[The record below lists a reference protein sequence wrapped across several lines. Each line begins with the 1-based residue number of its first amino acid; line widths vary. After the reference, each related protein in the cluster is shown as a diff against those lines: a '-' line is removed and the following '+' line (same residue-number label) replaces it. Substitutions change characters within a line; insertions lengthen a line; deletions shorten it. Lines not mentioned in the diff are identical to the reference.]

1 MTENIWEYIRD
12 EDVAEAMRLVGCEEK
27 YISGGASDFEKLREW
42 LSVLVLFEGSETAKK
57 SCEKI
62 GLAIKEEL
70 TPDKIN
76 ACSAACIWQK
86 YASLN
91 SLALEELSLNCCEG
105 KDNYTPSCKRENI
118 TADFFNNTTPI
129 SSLAVL
135 LSKDVKEKGN
145 VEISLEKPIDVCLF
159 EGDFNRPDRYSAE
172 KVLKK
177 IENGEK
183 CNNKENNLLLC
194 QLICEIIYAKKDNY
208 PRFVFDI
215 KKGSECAEGL
225 IKYLVKRELRA
236 RIYLLIDSTVP
247 PSRVR
252 ELCLCGSRECFVTP
266 LVSENY
272 SECLDSLALIYP
284 RGMINHK

>member
-1 MTENIWEYIRD
+1 MTENIWEYISGD
-12 EDVAEAMRLVGCEEK
+12 DVAEAMRLVGCEEK
-27 YISGGASDFEKLREW
+27 YISGDAADFEKLREW

-57 SCEKI
+57 ACKKI

-76 ACSAACIWQK
+76 ACSAACIWKK
-86 YASLN
+86 YASQNL
-91 SLALEELSLNCCEG
+91 LALEELSLKYCEE
-105 KDNYTPSCKRENI
+105 KDNYTPSCIREDV
-118 TADFFNNTTPI
+118 TADFFNNVA
-129 SSLAVL
+129 SVL
-135 LSKDVKEKGN
+135 SFVPLITKGAEEKKN
-145 VEISLEKPIDVCLF
+145 IENILEKPIEVNFF
-159 EGDFNRPDRYSAE
+159 EGEFNRPDRYSAE

-266 LVSENY
+266 LVSEND